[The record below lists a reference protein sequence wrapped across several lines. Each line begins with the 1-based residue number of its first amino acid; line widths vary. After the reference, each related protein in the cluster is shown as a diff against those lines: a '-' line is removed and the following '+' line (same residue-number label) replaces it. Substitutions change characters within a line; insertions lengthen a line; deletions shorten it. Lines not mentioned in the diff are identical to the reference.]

1 MAPDFFQQQ
10 DSARRKTF
18 QLVVY
23 FVLAILI
30 LIALVY
36 ALLLALGMHDASEP
50 VSWWHPELLLLAAL
64 GVGFVV
70 GGASAFKVAQLASGG
85 QAVALM
91 MGGEEVPGTTTDAR
105 QKRLLNVVEEMALA
119 AGVPVPPVYILEE
132 RGINAFAAGYAPGDA
147 VVAVSQ
153 GCLNYLTRD
162 ELQGVVAHE
171 FSHILNGDMRLNI
184 RLIGLIF
191 GIMALSI
198 IGRMLMFASRGRSS
212 GRNDSRGG
220 LVLLG
225 LGVFV
230 LGLVGAFFGRLIMA
244 AVSRQREYLAD
255 ASAVQFTRNSD
266 GIGGALKKIGGLAEG
281 SRIENPQ
288 AAEAGHMFFANAFA
302 GEGLFGLLATHP
314 PLVER
319 IRRLDPQFDGQFP
332 EVRPVGADREE
343 LEGRRPGRV
352 PPFAGIPRV
361 PGLPQVPLP
370 VLGVPVLGFADEA
383 ASRVGHVDPEAVRYA
398 KALHDSMPDLLRLA
412 AQEPLSA
419 HAVVYA
425 LLLDPRPDVRNLQ
438 LTRLKTMAELQDFAE
453 TLRLVAAVQ
462 ALPDTH
468 RLPLLDL
475 AMPALRQMSPG
486 QYWTFRA
493 QVEMLMVADQRLNL
507 FEYTLRCVL
516 HRHLDAQFLP
526 KRQTRPVH
534 GSPQKL
540 ARPVAMVL
548 ALLAWEGQP
557 KPDEAARAF
566 DTGMRAYIGGDHT
579 HRLPPREE
587 CSLAEFDAALQTINR
602 SVPAIKRRIIV
613 ACTACILANQQINV
627 REAELLRAI
636 CDTLDCPLPPL
647 IVGEAVRTP
656 GFLSTMTSVITDD
669 AKR

>member
-1 MAPDFFQQQ
+1 MATNFFQQQ

-36 ALLLALGMHDASEP
+36 GLLVALSMYGAHEP
-50 VSWWHPELLLLAAL
+50 VSWWQPDMLLLAAPA
-64 GVGFVV
+64 VGILV
-70 GGASAFKVAQLASGG
+70 GGASALKVTQLASGG

-91 MGGEEVPGTTTDAR
+91 LGGKEVPGTTTDAR

-119 AGVPVPPVYILEE
+119 AGVPVPPVYVLPET
-132 RGINAFAAGYAPGDA
+132 GINAFAAGYAPGDA

-153 GCLNYLTRD
+153 GCLDYLTRD

-198 IGRMLMFASRGRSS
+198 IGRSLMFASRARSS
-212 GRNDSRGG
+212 GRQDSRGG
-220 LVLLG
+220 MVLLG

-255 ASAVQFTRNSD
+255 ASAVQFTRNPD

-281 SRIENPQ
+281 SRIDTPR

-302 GEGLFGLLATHP
+302 GEGLAGLLATHP

-319 IRRLDPQFDGQFP
+319 IRRLHPQFDGQFP
-332 EVRPVGADREE
+332 EVRPVDVDREQ
-343 LEGRRPGRV
+343 LEGTRPSRV
-352 PPFAGIPRV
+352 PPFAGV
-361 PGLPQVPLP
+361 PTLPGPPQVP
-370 VLGVPVLGFADEA
+370 VPVLGFAADA
-383 ASRVGHVDPEAVRYA
+383 ASRVGHIDPQVIDYA
-398 KALHDSMPDLLRLA
+398 HELHDSMPEVLRVA
-412 AQEPLSA
+412 AQEPFSA
-419 HAVVYA
+419 RALVYA
-425 LLLDPRPDVRNLQ
+425 LLMDPRADLRELQ
-438 LTRLKTMAELQDFAE
+438 LTQLKADAEPQDFAE
-453 TLRLVAAVQ
+453 ALRLVVPVQ
-462 ALPDTH
+462 VLPDTH

-475 AMPALRQMSPG
+475 TLPALRQMSPR
-486 QYWTFRA
+486 QHRAFRA
-493 QVEMLMVADQRLNL
+493 QVEMLVIADQRLSL

-526 KRQTRPVH
+526 QRQTRPMH
-534 GSPQKL
+534 SSPQKL
-540 ARPVAMVL
+540 AQPVATVL

-557 KPDEAARAF
+557 EPDQAARAF
-566 DTGMRAYIGGDHT
+566 DTGMRGYIGGDHT
-579 HRLPPREE
+579 HRLPPREK
-587 CSLAEFDAALQTINR
+587 CTLAGFDAALQTLDQSI
-602 SVPAIKRRIIV
+602 PAIKQRIV
-613 ACTACILANQQINV
+613 AACAGCIVANQQVTV
-627 REAELLRAI
+627 RGAELLRAV

-647 IVGEAVRTP
+647 VASESER
-656 GFLSTMTSVITDD
+656 
-669 AKR
+669 R

>member
-1 MAPDFFQQQ
+1 MATNFFQQQ
-10 DSARRKTF
+10 DSARRKTL

-36 ALLLALGMHDASEP
+36 ALLVAVSMDGGPEP
-50 VSWWHPELLLLAAL
+50 VSWWQPELLLLAAP
-64 GVGFVV
+64 GVGLVV
-70 GGASAFKVAQLASGG
+70 GAASVFKVAQLSSGG

-91 MGGEEVPGTTTDAR
+91 LGGEEVPGTTTDAR
-105 QKRLLNVVEEMALA
+105 EKRLLNVVEEMALA
-119 AGVPVPPVYILEE
+119 AGVPVPPVYVLAEP
-132 RGINAFAAGYAPGDA
+132 GINAFAAGYAPGDA

-198 IGRMLMFASRGRSS
+198 MGRMLMFTSGRSS

-220 LVLLG
+220 LMLLG

-255 ASAVQFTRNSD
+255 ASAVQFTRNPD

-281 SRIENPQ
+281 SRIGNPQ
-288 AAEAGHMFFANAFA
+288 AAEIGHMFFANAFA
-302 GEGLFGLLATHP
+302 GGGLAGLLATHP

-319 IRRLDPQFDGQFP
+319 IRRLDPQFDGQFL
-332 EVRPVGADREE
+332 EVRPVGIDREE
-343 LEGRRPGRV
+343 LEGTRRSRV
-352 PPFAGIPRV
+352 PPFAGMPRL
-361 PGLPQVPLP
+361 PGLPQAPLP
-370 VLGVPVLGFADEA
+370 ILRFADEA
-383 ASRVGHVDPEAVRYA
+383 ASRVGQVDPEEISRAN
-398 KALHDSMPDLLRLA
+398 ALRDGMPDVLRVA
-412 AQEPLSA
+412 AQEPFSA
-419 HAVVYA
+419 HALVYA
-425 LLLDPRPDVRNLQ
+425 LLLDPRADLRDLQ
-438 LTRLKTMAELQDFAE
+438 LTRLKASTGPHDFAE
-453 TLRLVAAVQ
+453 TLRLVDPVQ

-486 QYWTFRA
+486 QHRAFRA
-493 QVEMLMVADQRLNL
+493 EVERLMVADQRLSL

-516 HRHLDAQFLP
+516 HRHLDSQFLP
-526 KRQTRPVH
+526 QRKTRPVH
-534 GSPQKL
+534 NSPEKL
-540 ARPVAMVL
+540 AQPVATVL

-557 KPDEAARAF
+557 ERDQAAPAF
-566 DTGMRAYIGGDHT
+566 DTGMRSYIGGDHT
-579 HRLPPREE
+579 HRLPRREE
-587 CSLAEFDAALQTINR
+587 CSLAEFDAALQTLNQ
-602 SVPAIKRRIIV
+602 SVPAIKRRIVI
-613 ACTACILANQQINV
+613 ACAACILANQEVTV

-647 IVGEAVRTP
+647 VVEEP
-656 GFLSTMTSVITDD
+656 GGGSTTVQ
-669 AKR
+669 AFRRC

>member
-1 MAPDFFQQQ
+1 MANNFFQQQ

-23 FVLAILI
+23 FVMAILI

-36 ALLLALGMHDASEP
+36 GLLLALSMYSVGEP
-50 VSWWHPELLLLAAL
+50 VSWWQPDLLLLAAP
-64 GVGFVV
+64 GVGLAV
-70 GGASAFKVAQLASGG
+70 GAASAFKVAQLRSGG

-91 MGGEEVPGTTTDAR
+91 MGGQEVPGTTTDAR
-105 QKRLLNVVEEMALA
+105 QKLLLNVVEEMALA
-119 AGVPVPPVYILEE
+119 AGVPVPPVYVLEE
-132 RGINAFAAGYAPGDA
+132 PGINAFAAGYAPGDA

-198 IGRMLMFASRGRSS
+198 IGRILMLTSRGRSS
-212 GRNDSRGG
+212 GRGG
-220 LVLLG
+220 GVVWLG
-225 LGVFV
+225 LGMIV

-255 ASAVQFTRNSD
+255 ASAIQFTRNPD

-281 SRIENPQ
+281 SRIGNPQ

-302 GEGLFGLLATHP
+302 GAGLAGLLATHP
-314 PLVER
+314 PLIER
-319 IRRLDPQFDGQFP
+319 IRQLDPQFDGQFP
-332 EVRPVGADREE
+332 EVRLVGVDREE
-343 LEGRRPGRV
+343 LEGPRPGRV
-352 PPFAGIPRV
+352 PPFAGMPRL
-361 PGLPQVPLP
+361 PGLPQVM
-370 VLGVPVLGFADEA
+370 VPVLGFADDA
-383 ASRVGHVDPEAVRYA
+383 ASRVGHVDPEVISYAQAV
-398 KALHDSMPDLLRLA
+398 HDSMPDVLRVA
-412 AQEPLSA
+412 AQEPFSA
-419 HAVVYA
+419 HALVYA
-425 LLLDPRPDVRNLQ
+425 LLLDPRADLRDLQ
-438 LTRLKTMAELQDFAE
+438 LTRLKAGAEPRDFAE
-453 TLRLVAAVQ
+453 TLRLVVPVH

-475 AMPALRQMSPG
+475 AMPALRQMSPR
-486 QYWTFRA
+486 QYRAFRA
-493 QVEMLMVADQRLNL
+493 QVEGLMVADQRLSL

-526 KRQTRPVH
+526 QRQTHPVH
-534 GSPQKL
+534 SSPQKL
-540 ARPVAMVL
+540 AHPVATVL

-557 KPDEAARAF
+557 EPDQAARAF
-566 DTGMRAYIGGDHT
+566 DTGMRGYIGGDHT

-587 CSLAEFDAALQTINR
+587 CSLAEFDAALQTLR
-602 SVPAIKRRIIV
+602 QSVPAIKRRIVV
-613 ACTACILANQQINV
+613 ACAACILSNQQVTV

-636 CDTLDCPLPPL
+636 CDTLDSPLPPL
-647 IVGEAVRTP
+647 VVGEAERVVR
-656 GFLSTMTSVITDD
+656 
-669 AKR
+669 

>member
-1 MAPDFFQQQ
+1 MATNFFQQQ

-30 LIALVY
+30 LITLVY
-36 ALLLALGMHDASEP
+36 GLLLALSMHGAGEP
-50 VSWWHPELLLLAAL
+50 VSWWQPELLLLAAP
-64 GVGFVV
+64 GVGLVV
-70 GGASAFKVAQLASGG
+70 GVASAFKVTQLRSGG

-105 QKRLLNVVEEMALA
+105 QKQLLNVVEEMALA
-119 AGVPVPPVYILEE
+119 AGVPVPPVYVLEE
-132 RGINAFAAGYAPGDA
+132 PGINAFAAGYGPGDA

-153 GCLNYLTRD
+153 GCLKYLTRD

-198 IGRMLMFASRGRSS
+198 IGRILMLTSGGRSS
-212 GRNDSRGG
+212 GRNNSRGG
-220 LVLLG
+220 LVLVG

-255 ASAVQFTRNSD
+255 ASAIQFTRNPD

-281 SRIENPQ
+281 SRIDNPQ

-302 GEGLFGLLATHP
+302 GEGFAGLLATHP
-314 PLVER
+314 PLIER

-332 EVRPVGADREE
+332 DVRPVGVDREE
-343 LEGRRPGRV
+343 LEGPRPGRV
-352 PPFAGIPRV
+352 PPFAGIPRL
-361 PGLPQVPLP
+361 PALPQVP
-370 VLGVPVLGFADEA
+370 VPVLGFAEA
-383 ASRVGHVDPEAVRYA
+383 ASRVGHVDPELISYA
-398 KALHDSMPDLLRLA
+398 HALHDGMPDVLRVA
-412 AQEPLSA
+412 AQEPFSA
-419 HAVVYA
+419 HALVYA
-425 LLLDPRPDVRNLQ
+425 LLLDPRADLRDLQ
-438 LTRLKTMAELQDFAE
+438 LIRLKAGAEPQDFAE

-475 AMPALRQMSPG
+475 AMPALRQMSSR
-486 QYWTFRA
+486 QHRAFRA
-493 QVEMLMVADQRLNL
+493 QVEVLMIADQRLSL

-526 KRQTRPVH
+526 QRQTHPVH
-534 GSPQKL
+534 SSPQKL
-540 ARPVAMVL
+540 AHPVATVL

-557 KPDEAARAF
+557 EPDQAARAF
-566 DTGMRAYIGGDHT
+566 DTGMRSYIGGDHT
-579 HRLPPREE
+579 HRLPPREK
-587 CSLAEFDAALQTINR
+587 CSLAGFDAALQTVNQ
-602 SVPAIKRRIIV
+602 SVPAIKRRIVV
-613 ACTACILANQQINV
+613 ACTACILANQQVTV

-647 IVGEAVRTP
+647 VVGEAEGR
-656 GFLSTMTSVITDD
+656 
-669 AKR
+669 

>member
-1 MAPDFFQQQ
+1 
-10 DSARRKTF
+10 
-18 QLVVY
+18 
-23 FVLAILI
+23 VLAILI

-36 ALLLALGMHDASEP
+36 GLLLALSMYGAREP
-50 VSWWHPELLLLAAL
+50 VSWWQPELLLFAAP
-64 GVGFVV
+64 GVGLVV

-91 MGGEEVPGTTTDAR
+91 LGGEEVPGTTSDAR

-119 AGVPVPPVYILEE
+119 AGVPVPPVYVLQEP
-132 RGINAFAAGYAPGDA
+132 GINAFAAGYAPGDA

-198 IGRMLMFASRGRSS
+198 IGRILMHTSGGRAG

-255 ASAVQFTRNSD
+255 ASAVQFTRNAD

-281 SRIENPQ
+281 SRINTPE
-288 AAEAGHMFFANAFA
+288 AAEAGHMFFANAF
-302 GEGLFGLLATHP
+302 GSGLVGLLATHP
-314 PLVER
+314 PLVDR

-332 EVRPVGADREE
+332 QVRPVGVDREE
-343 LEGRRPGRV
+343 LAGPRPGRV
-352 PPFAGIPRV
+352 PPFAAIPRL
-361 PGLPQVPLP
+361 PGLPQVPVV
-370 VLGVPVLGFADEA
+370 VLGLADEA
-383 ASRVGHVDPEAVRYA
+383 ASRVGHVDPEVISYA
-398 KALHDSMPDLLRLA
+398 QALHDGMPDVLRVA
-412 AQEPLSA
+412 AQEPFSA
-419 HAVVYA
+419 RAVVYA
-425 LLLDPRPDVRNLQ
+425 LLLDPRADLRELQ
-438 LTRLKTMAELQDFAE
+438 LTRLKAGAEPHCFAE
-453 TLRLVAAVQ
+453 TLRLVDAVQ

-475 AMPALRQMSPG
+475 AMPALRQMSPR
-486 QYWTFRA
+486 QYRDFRA
-493 QVEMLMVADQRLNL
+493 QVEVLMIADQRLSL
-507 FEYTLRCVL
+507 FEYALRCVL
-516 HRHLDAQFLP
+516 HRHLDVQFLP
-526 KRQTRPVH
+526 QDHTRPVH
-534 GSPQKL
+534 SSPQKL
-540 ARPVAMVL
+540 AHPVATVL

-557 KPDEAARAF
+557 EPDQAARAF
-566 DTGMRAYIGGDHT
+566 DTGMRGYIGGDHT
-579 HRLPPREE
+579 HRLPPREK
-587 CSLAEFDAALQTINR
+587 CSLAEFDAALQTLNH
-602 SVPAIKRRIIV
+602 SVPAIKRRIVV
-613 ACTACILANQQINV
+613 ACTACILANQQVTV

-636 CDTLDCPLPPL
+636 CDMLDCPLPPL
-647 IVGEAVRTP
+647 VVGKRK
-656 GFLSTMTSVITDD
+656 DD
-669 AKR
+669 E

>member
-1 MAPDFFQQQ
+1 MATNFFQQQ

-36 ALLLALGMHDASEP
+36 GLLLALSMYSAGEP
-50 VSWWHPELLLLAAL
+50 VSWWQPELLLLAAP
-64 GVGFVV
+64 GVGLLV
-70 GGASAFKVAQLASGG
+70 GAASAFKVAQLASGG

-119 AGVPVPPVYILEE
+119 AGVPVPPVYVLKEP
-132 RGINAFAAGYAPGDA
+132 GINAFAAGYAPGDA

-153 GCLNYLTRD
+153 GCLNYLSRD

-198 IGRMLMFASRGRSS
+198 IGRMLMLTSGGRSS
-212 GRNDSRGG
+212 GRDASRGG
-220 LVLLG
+220 LLLLG

-230 LGLVGAFFGRLIMA
+230 LGLVGALFGRLIMA

-255 ASAVQFTRNSD
+255 ASAVQFTRNPN

-281 SRIENPQ
+281 SRIDNPQ

-302 GEGLFGLLATHP
+302 GQGLAGLLATHP

-319 IRRLDPQFDGQFP
+319 IRRLDPHFDGQFP
-332 EVRPVGADREE
+332 EVRPVGVDREK
-343 LEGRRPGRV
+343 LEGRRPSGL
-352 PPFAGIPRV
+352 PPFAGIPRL
-361 PGLPQVPLP
+361 PGLPQ
-370 VLGVPVLGFADEA
+370 VPVLGFADEA
-383 ASRVGHVDPEAVRYA
+383 ASRVGDIDPEEISYA
-398 KALHDSMPDLLRLA
+398 QALHDGMPDVLRVA
-412 AQEPLSA
+412 AQEPFSA
-419 HAVVYA
+419 HALVYA
-425 LLLDPRPDVRNLQ
+425 LLLDPRADVRELQ
-438 LTRLKTMAELQDFAE
+438 LTRLKASAEPQDFAE
-453 TLRLVAAVQ
+453 TLRLVAPVQ
-462 ALPDTH
+462 AMPDTH

-475 AMPALRQMSPG
+475 AMPALRQMSPR
-486 QYWTFRA
+486 QHRAFRA
-493 QVEMLMVADQRLNL
+493 QVEMLMIADQRLSL

-526 KRQTRPVH
+526 QRQTRPMH
-534 GSPQKL
+534 SAPQKL
-540 ARPVAMVL
+540 AHSVATVL
-548 ALLAWEGQP
+548 GLLAWEGQP
-557 KPDEAARAF
+557 EPDQAARAF
-566 DTGMRAYIGGDHT
+566 DAGMRGYIGGDHT

-587 CSLAEFDAALQTINR
+587 CSLAEFDAALQTLKQ
-602 SVPAIKRRIIV
+602 SVPAIKRRIVV
-613 ACTACILANQQINV
+613 ACAACILANQQVTV

-636 CDTLDCPLPPL
+636 GDTLECPLPPL
-647 IVGEAVRTP
+647 VVGEAEGRGRTLQP
-656 GFLSTMTSVITDD
+656 GGL
-669 AKR
+669 